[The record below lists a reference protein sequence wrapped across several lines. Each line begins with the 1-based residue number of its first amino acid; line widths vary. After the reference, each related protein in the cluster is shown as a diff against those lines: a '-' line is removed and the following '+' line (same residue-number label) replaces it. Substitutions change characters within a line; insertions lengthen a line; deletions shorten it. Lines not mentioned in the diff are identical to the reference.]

1 MIPTGYRFGYAIPP
15 VPGRPVPD
23 AVDNALECVSNQT
36 LCDAMRQL
44 GSLMGHADT
53 LFTELTAECGSIAQR
68 SAALAERMNQ
78 LDAVVAKYNPK
89 KEKIRKYSLVSVY
102 MYTIFLHFEIVKKHY
117 RYTFGIRRL
126 NGKILHCKCH

>member
-89 KEKIRKYSLVSVY
+89 KEKIRKFSLVSVY
-102 MYTIFLHFEIVKKHY
+102 ILYFFILKLLRNI
-117 RYTFGIRRL
+117 IRL
-126 NGKILHCKCH
+126 VCVD